1 MSMALPAR
9 LTTDYAVLAL
19 KRFLERYRGQITA
32 LTGAGV
38 STDSGIPD
46 YRGPQGTYVVS
57 GNYRPILFQ
66 EFIQAH
72 QTRQRYWARSY
83 LGYIPLRRAKPN
95 ATHRALASLESHAYV
110 RQVITQNVD
119 GLHQAAG
126 SQQVL
131 ELHGTLATIECL
143 RCQHQ
148 LDRMVWQDM
157 LSERNPDWHQV
168 LATYT
173 ASGQRLKLNPDGDV
187 DLPQGVSLSYLDFQY
202 PSCLAC
208 NTGFYKPSVIFFGE
222 NLAMAQKS
230 LANAAVSQSPGA
242 LWVMGSSL
250 ATYSAFGL
258 VKRAHE
264 AGHPIIIVNHGPT
277 RADSLPGVMKLH
289 SFTRDVVPQV
299 LYELRLTV
307 PPIAS

>member
-1 MSMALPAR
+1 MFVR
-9 LTTDYAVLAL
+9 RTEDYVVNAL
-19 KRFLERYRGQITA
+19 KRFLERNRGQITA

-83 LGYIPLRRAKPN
+83 LGYTPLRQAKPN
-95 ATHRALASLESHAYV
+95 TTHRALASLEGHEFV

-119 GLHQAAG
+119 SLHQAAG

-131 ELHGTLATIECL
+131 ELHGTLATIACQH
-143 RCQHQ
+143 CQHQ
-148 LDRMVWQDM
+148 LDRTVWQGL
-157 LSERNPDWHQV
+157 LSEQNPDWYQV
-168 LATYT
+168 LQTYT
-173 ASGQRLKLNPDGDV
+173 ASGKQLKLNPDGDV
-187 DLPQGVSLSYLDFQY
+187 DLPHGMPLHYLDFQY
-202 PSCLAC
+202 PGCLAC
-208 NTGFYKPSVIFFGE
+208 NSGFYKPSVVFFGE
-222 NLAMAQKS
+222 NIPTAQKA
-230 LANAAVSQSPGA
+230 LAITAVTQSPGA

-258 VKRAHE
+258 VKRAHD
-264 AGHPIIIVNHGPT
+264 AGHPILIINHGPT
-277 RADSLPGVMKLH
+277 RADDLPGVLKL
-289 SFTRDVVPQV
+289 SCYTRDVVPQV
-299 LYELRLTV
+299 LHELRLTA
-307 PPIAS
+307 PPITP